1 MLNIILLV
9 KNMQRPVKIHLSRT
23 RALAVAAVLIMPV
36 ALAAGLGFYWG
47 AQQGRSEALVA
58 LSETGVVEGN
68 QAGNQITR
76 EMREHL
82 NALVARLGS
91 LQAHVI
97 RLDAVGRRLVDMAG
111 LDNGEF
117 NFENPPAQ
125 GGPEIPLA
133 FEPPAVKLPGLQE
146 SVDALDRQLEDR
158 AQQFSVLESLLMNR
172 NLMDSVLPAGRPVED
187 GWVSSYFGIRSDPFT
202 GRRVH
207 HAGIDIA
214 GKQGAPIE
222 VVGSGVVIFSGARAG
237 YGNLVEV
244 NHGNG
249 YITRYGHNQVN
260 LVKEG
265 DKVNKGQVL
274 ALMGSTGRST
284 GPHLH
289 FEVLRNGKVVN
300 PIKYLSDAR

>member
-1 MLNIILLV
+1 MMNVILLV
-9 KNMQRPVKIHLSRT
+9 KNMQRPVKIHLSRP
-23 RALAVAAVLIMPV
+23 RALALAMVLVMPV
-36 ALAAGLGFYWG
+36 VLAAYLGFYWG
-47 AQQGRSEALVA
+47 GQYARGEVLAQTDAA
-58 LSETGVVEGN
+58 ADETEN
-68 QAGNQITR
+68 KLAR

-82 NALVARLGS
+82 NALVARMGS

-111 LDNGEF
+111 LEEGEF

-125 GGPEIPLA
+125 GGPEPMPL
-133 FEPPAVKLPGLQE
+133 FEAPKVELPGLMD
-146 SVDALDRQLEDR
+146 SVDALDKQLEDR
-158 AQQFSVLESLLMNR
+158 TQQFSVLESMFMNR
-172 NLMDSVLPAGRPVED
+172 NLLDSVLPAGRPVQE
-187 GWVSSYFGIRSDPFT
+187 GWVSSYFGFRPDPFT
-202 GRRVH
+202 GRRAH
-207 HAGIDIA
+207 HDGVDIA
-214 GKQGAPIE
+214 GKKGAPIE
-222 VVGSGVVIFSGARAG
+222 VVGSGVVTFSGARSG

-249 YITRYGHNQVN
+249 YVTRYGHNQIN

-265 DKVNKGQVL
+265 DKVNKGQAV

-284 GPHLH
+284 GPHVH

>member
-9 KNMQRPVKIHLSRT
+9 KNMQRPVKIHLTRT
-23 RALAVAAVLIMPV
+23 RALAVASVLIMPIV
-36 ALAAGLGFYWG
+36 LAAGMGFYWG
-47 AQQGRSEALVA
+47 AQQGRSEVLA
-58 LSETGVVEGN
+58 VVSDGTIVGD
-68 QAGNQITR
+68 QSGNQITR

-117 NFENPPAQ
+117 DFENSPAQ
-125 GGPEIPLA
+125 GGPEVLPV
-133 FEPPAVKLPGLQE
+133 FEPSAVKLPGLME
-146 SVDALDRQLEDR
+146 SVDALDKQLEDR
-158 AQQFSVLESLLMNR
+158 SQQFSVLESLLMNR
-172 NLMDSVLPAGRPVED
+172 NLMDSVLPAGQPVED
-187 GWVSSYFGIRSDPFT
+187 GWVSSYFGFRPDPFT
-202 GRRVH
+202 GRRAH
-207 HAGIDIA
+207 HDGVDIA
-214 GKQGAPIE
+214 GKQGGPIE
-222 VVGSGVVIFSGARAG
+222 VVGSGVVTFSGARAG
-237 YGNLVEV
+237 YGNLVEI

-249 YITRYGHNQVN
+249 YLTRYGHNQVN